1 MNNTIDKVYTTALAK
16 PLKFS
21 PSVFINIIS
30 AQREIYL
37 DKRDHYADIHDDI
50 NMRYYEHKADACR
63 ELLRIITENF

>member
-1 MNNTIDKVYTTALAK
+1 MNNTTDNVYTTATVK

-37 DKRDHYADIHDDI
+37 DKRDYYAD
-50 NMRYYEHKADACR
+50 YYWEFLER
-63 ELLRIITENF
+63 MILLNR

>member
-1 MNNTIDKVYTTALAK
+1 MNSTKDKVYTTAAVK

-37 DKRDHYADIHDDI
+37 DKRDYYAESHDDI